1 MPNSQ
6 KLIDLELL
14 TQYDTKIKEVINTK
28 ANPTDIKNGQLTI
41 KQNGVTKATFSAN
54 SENNVEANLDLEIA
68 SSEKIGGVKPVAKT
82 SDMTSEV
89 GIDSSGRLWSKN
101 SSSGGG
107 YGNAAIQRFDPDT
120 SNSTAY
126 DIFTAE
132 QTGENLYEL
141 DISVSPYTSCY
152 TGINE
157 NGITFQVQLPNAL
170 SLSSYRLYKDIV
182 VRPDEKFYIDV
193 QINGNYILGTVKYN
207 GSEYW
212 NDVYTINSKRW
223 FISVKINSKTGAQ
236 SIYTRIRETGSVLF

>member
-28 ANPTDIKNGQLTI
+28 ADSTDIKNGQLTI

-54 SENNVEANLDLEIA
+54 NENNVEANLDLEIA
-68 SSEKIGGVKPVAKT
+68 TSEKIGGVKPVTKT
-82 SDMTSEV
+82 SEMTSEV

-101 SSSGGG
+101 SSSGG
-107 YGNAAIQRFDPDT
+107 YGNASIQRFDPDT

-132 QTGENLYEL
+132 QTGENIYEL

-152 TGINE
+152 TGIAQ
-157 NGITFQVQLPNAL
+157 NGITFQIQVPNI
-170 SLSSYRLYKDIV
+170 SNLSSYRLYKDIV

-207 GSEYW
+207 GSDYYS
-212 NDVYTINSKRW
+212 DVYTINSKRW
-223 FISVKINSKTGAQ
+223 FISIKINSKTGEQ